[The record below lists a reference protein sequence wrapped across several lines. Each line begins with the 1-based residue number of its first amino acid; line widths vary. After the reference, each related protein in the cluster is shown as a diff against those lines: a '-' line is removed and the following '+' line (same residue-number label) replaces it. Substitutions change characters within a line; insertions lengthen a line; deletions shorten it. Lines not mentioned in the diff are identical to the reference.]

1 MKKTI
6 SICLEEDILKKIDIY
21 RSENGITSRSV
32 VAERAFI
39 EFLNNHLSNNN
50 SNNTDLRK
58 IVEEIVKGMNLSIG
72 NNKLNEIKQE
82 AVIES
87 NDEMAN
93 IVNSEI
99 DDMPD

>member
-6 SICLEEDILKKIDIY
+6 SICLEEDILKKIDVY
-21 RSENGITSRSV
+21 RNENGITSRSV

-50 SNNTDLRK
+50 SDNANLRK
-58 IVEEIVKGMNLSIG
+58 MVEEIIKGMNLNVSD
-72 NNKLNEIKQE
+72 NKINEIE
-82 AVIES
+82 EEVVTEE